1 MYGGKMT
8 ERLKVMCCAGA
19 LAVALASA
27 ATAAMAADA
36 NAHAQHGGS
45 QAETAASGTET
56 NAPEMQGMDHSGM
69 QHDMSGDDQARQTP
83 DMHDMDH
90 GDMEMQGGAAPP
102 DARDPHAYSGGYVR
116 GAGKY
121 ALPGGRKLH
130 MADEHNFAMLLVDR
144 LERVGLDEGNSGAY
158 DAQAWFGRNYD
169 RLVLKAEG
177 EVANGRLEDAATELM
192 WGHAVAAYWD
202 TQLGLRHDSGEGPN
216 RNWLALGIQ
225 GLAPYWF
232 EVDVT
237 AYAGEGGR
245 TALNLE
251 AEYELL
257 LTQKLVLQPRVE
269 TDFYGK
275 DDPARDIGNGLSS
288 SAVGLR
294 LRYELR
300 REFAPYLGVE
310 WVRKHGETADIAR
323 ASDEAVSETRWV
335 AGVRFWF

>member
-1 MYGGKMT
+1 MT
-8 ERLKVMCCAGA
+8 ERLQVTCCAGA

-27 ATAAMAADA
+27 ATAARAADA
-36 NAHAQHGGS
+36 NAHAQHDGGP
-45 QAETAASGTET
+45 AETAASEMET
-56 NAPEMQGMDHSGM
+56 AAPEMQGMDHSDM
-69 QHDMSGDDQARQTP
+69 RHDMSGDDQARQAP
-83 DMHDMDH
+83 DMHSMDH

-102 DARDPHAYSGGYVR
+102 DARDPHAYSGGYIR

-130 MADEHNFAMLLVDR
+130 MADEHNFGTLLVDR
-144 LERVGLDEGNSGAY
+144 LERVDLRNGHSIAY
-158 DAQAWFGRNYD
+158 DAQAWFGSSYN

-177 EVANGRLEDAATELM
+177 DIEKGQLEDASTELL

-202 TQLGLRHDSGEGPN
+202 TQLGIRHDSGEGPN

-232 EVDVT
+232 EVDAT

-310 WVRKHGETADIAR
+310 WSGKHGETADIAR
-323 ASDEAVSETRWV
+323 ISGEAVNETRWV

>member
-1 MYGGKMT
+1 MT
-8 ERLKVMCCAGA
+8 NRLNMMCCAGV
-19 LAVALASA
+19 LSAVLTSTVTAVMAVETDTHTQHDGNQAEA
-27 ATAAMAADA
+27 AT
-36 NAHAQHGGS
+36 
-45 QAETAASGTET
+45 SGAET
-56 NAPEMQGMDHSGM
+56 NAPGMQDMDHSGM
-69 QHDMSGDDQARQTP
+69 HHDMPDDDQTRQTP
-83 DMHDMDH
+83 EMHGMDH

-102 DARDPHAYSGGYVR
+102 DARDPHANSGGYIR

-121 ALPGGRKLH
+121 ALPDGRKLH

-144 LERVGLDEGNSGAY
+144 LERVDLDEGNSGAY

-177 EVANGRLEDAATELM
+177 EVASGRLEDAVTELL

-202 TQLGLRHDSGEGPN
+202 TQLGMRHDSGEGPG
-216 RNWLALGIQ
+216 RDWLAVGVQ

-232 EVDVT
+232 EIDAT

-275 DDPARDIGNGLSS
+275 DDPDRGIGNGWAG

-294 LRYELR
+294 LRYEFR
-300 REFAPYLGVE
+300 REFAPYIGVE
-310 WVRKHGETADIAR
+310 WTRKQGETADIAR
-323 ASDEAVSETRWV
+323 NDDEPVSDTHWV

>member
-1 MYGGKMT
+1 MT
-8 ERLKVMCCAGA
+8 DRLTMMCCTGVLNIA
-19 LAVALASA
+19 LGSAVSTVA
-27 ATAAMAADA
+27 AAEADI
-36 NAHAQHGGS
+36 HEGHGGG
-45 QAETAASGTET
+45 QIETAVPGRDT
-56 NAPEMQGMDHSGM
+56 NAAGMQGTDHSGM
-69 QHDMSGDDQARQTP
+69 QHDMPDDEQTRQPTQ
-83 DMHDMDH
+83 DVNAMDH

-121 ALPGGRKLH
+121 ALPGGQTLK
-130 MADEHNFAMLLVDR
+130 MGDEHNFGVLLVDR
-144 LERVGLDEGNSGAY
+144 LERVDLREGNSIAY
-158 DAQAWFGRNYD
+158 DAQAWFGRTYD

-177 EVANGRLEDAATELM
+177 EVSSGRLEDANTELL

-202 TQLGLRHDSGEGPN
+202 TQIGLRHDSGEGPN
-216 RNWLALGIQ
+216 RTWLALGIQ

-232 EVDVT
+232 EVDATV
-237 AYAGEGGR
+237 YAGESGR

-251 AEYELL
+251 VEYELL
-257 LTQKLVLQPRVE
+257 LTQRLVLQPRIE

-275 DDPARDIGNGLSS
+275 DDPARGIGNGWSS

-294 LRYELR
+294 LRYEFR

-323 ASDEAVSETRWV
+323 ASDEVVSETRWV

>member
-1 MYGGKMT
+1 MKA
-8 ERLKVMCCAGA
+8 RLTTIGCAGIFS
-19 LAVALASA
+19 VALASA
-27 ATAAMAADA
+27 VHTVEATETD
-36 NAHAQHGGS
+36 AHAGHAGEQI
-45 QAETAASGTET
+45 ETAVPGSDT
-56 NAPEMQGMDHSGM
+56 NASETSDRDHNGM
-69 QHDMSGDDQARQTP
+69 QHDMPDDDQTRQTTQ
-83 DMHDMDH
+83 DMNAMDH
-90 GDMEMQGGAAPP
+90 GDMEMQGGTAPP

-121 ALPGGRKLH
+121 ALPGGQTLK
-130 MADEHNFAMLLVDR
+130 MGDEHNFAVLLVDR
-144 LERVGLDEGNSGAY
+144 LERVDLDEGSSGAY
-158 DAQAWFGRNYD
+158 DVQAWFGRNYD

-177 EVANGRLEDAATELM
+177 EVANGRLEDANTELF

-232 EVDVT
+232 EIDAT

-251 AEYELL
+251 VEYELL
-257 LTQKLVLQPRVE
+257 LTQRLVLQPRIE

-275 DDPARDIGNGLSS
+275 DDPARGIGNGWSS

-294 LRYELR
+294 LRYEFR
-300 REFAPYLGVE
+300 REFAPYVGVE
-310 WVRKHGETADIAR
+310 WNRKHGETADIAR
-323 ASDEAVSETRWV
+323 NGDESVSDTHWV